1 MYTRVFIVERRCD
14 GPVIF
19 VKEENK
25 RLGGPFEVDI
35 FANLSLIECQAQ
47 CLRAEKWVIKYSRFR
62 YNGFPVRQLNT
73 RDKIGINNFDLY

>member
-1 MYTRVFIVERRCD
+1 MVIFFIKPLYNYICVFAVERRCD

-47 CLRAEKWVIKYSRFR
+47 CLRAEKW
-62 YNGFPVRQLNT
+62 
-73 RDKIGINNFDLY
+73 INQYLISY

>member
-1 MYTRVFIVERRCD
+1 MLIVFTVERRCD

-47 CLRAEKWVIKYSRFR
+47 CLRAEKWAK
-62 YNGFPVRQLNT
+62 
-73 RDKIGINNFDLY
+73 

>member
-1 MYTRVFIVERRCD
+1 MVCNNFQHKFDWKFFKNILQIFMLIVFTVERRCD

-47 CLRAEKWVIKYSRFR
+47 CLRAEK
-62 YNGFPVRQLNT
+62 
-73 RDKIGINNFDLY
+73 

>member
-1 MYTRVFIVERRCD
+1 MQLNYSLEKILQLIFFCARSVERRCD

-47 CLRAEKWVIKYSRFR
+47 CLRAEK
-62 YNGFPVRQLNT
+62 
-73 RDKIGINNFDLY
+73 